1 MAHAQPRP
9 PREAV
14 LDTIRRGA
22 TTVTAIA
29 AALEV
34 TDNAVRLHLAA
45 LERDGLVR
53 RAGAIR
59 SGRAGQ
65 PAAAYALTAAGQDA
79 LSRAYPAAL
88 VALVAALGA
97 RLESRTL
104 RATLADAGARMAAGG
119 GPGSATTLAG
129 RAAECADL
137 LRALGGAV
145 DVEAGRGGV
154 RLVGHGCPLASAV
167 AAEPA
172 TCTIVEALLE
182 ERCGVRARQQCVHGA
197 APACRFVLTT

>member
-1 MAHAQPRP
+1 MAHSHPRP

-14 LDTIRRGA
+14 LDAVRRGA
-22 TTVTAIA
+22 TTVTGIA
-29 AALEV
+29 DVLGV

-65 PAAAYALTAAGQDA
+65 PAATYALTATGQDA

-88 VALVAALGA
+88 AALVAALGA
-97 RLESRTL
+97 RLETRAL
-104 RATLADAGARMAAGG
+104 RATLADAGARMAAGAG
-119 GPGSATTLAG
+119 QGPAPTLAG
-129 RAAECADL
+129 RAAACADL

-145 DVEAGRGGV
+145 DVEAGRGAV

-167 AAEPA
+167 SAEPA

-182 ERCGVRARQQCVHGA
+182 ERCGVRAQQQCVHGE
-197 APACRFVLTT
+197 APSCRFVLTA